1 MSFFIINFCSGLSE
15 SDVGV
20 YSELSFSDMEISENP
35 ETFLQSRKSLES
47 LAEIQSRGGSPAIS
61 PDEYELLS
69 PDEPECA
76 TSESGSISL
85 EGSDLT
91 ALSEFDSL
99 EGLDMDWADD
109 DAHGGTPIFS
119 EGKLLTI

>member
-1 MSFFIINFCSGLSE
+1 M
-15 SDVGV
+15 
-20 YSELSFSDMEISENP
+20 ELSENP

-47 LAEIQSRGGSPAIS
+47 LAEIQSRGSSPVNS

-76 TSESGSISL
+76 TPESGSISL

-109 DAHGGTPIFS
+109 DAHDIGGTPVYS
-119 EGKLLTI
+119 RGKFLII